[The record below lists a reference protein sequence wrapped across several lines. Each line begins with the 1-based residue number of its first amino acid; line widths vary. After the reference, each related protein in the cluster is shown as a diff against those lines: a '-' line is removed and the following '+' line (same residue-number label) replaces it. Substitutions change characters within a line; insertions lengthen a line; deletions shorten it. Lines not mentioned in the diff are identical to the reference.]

1 MTTIRKR
8 LVLLLAVL
16 ATLALV
22 AGACGGNDDD
32 KDEGGTDTT
41 VAGGANQNVG
51 DTAEQGRNLKTTAGG
66 KLTVCTDIP
75 YAPFEFEQ
83 DGKVVGIDAEIMR
96 ALGGRLGLT
105 VEFRDTD
112 FDAIFGAL
120 TAGNCDV
127 IASSVSITE
136 ERKKTFDFSE
146 GYYDIV
152 QSLLVRKA
160 DEGKYADLPQLR
172 GRTVG
177 VQSGTTG
184 ADYAKAQAG
193 ANGYTVKE
201 FTGADELFTALK
213 ANQVDGVLQD
223 LPVNAY
229 HAKTAG
235 DTVVVKKF
243 ETQKEQYGIVIPKGR
258 ADLKKAIDEALKRIR
273 QDDTYNTILRNYLGE
288 AGTS

>member
-16 ATLALV
+16 TALSLV

-32 KDEGGTDTT
+32 DDTTDTT

-51 DTAEQGRNLKTTAGG
+51 DTAEQGRNLRTTAGG

-75 YAPFEFEQ
+75 YAPFEFEEN
-83 DGKVVGIDAEIMR
+83 GKVVGIDAEIMR
-96 ALGGRLGLT
+96 AIGGRLGLT

-112 FDAIFGAL
+112 FEAIFTSL

-127 IASSVSITE
+127 IASSVSITD
-136 ERKKTFDFSE
+136 ERKKSFEFSE

-160 DEGKYADLPQLR
+160 DEGKYKDLPDLR

-201 FTGADELFTALK
+201 FTAADELFTALK

-229 HAKTAG
+229 NAKTAG

-243 ETQKEQYGIVIPKGR
+243 EAQKEQYGIVIPKGR
-258 ADLKKAIDEALKRIR
+258 DDLKKAIDDALKRIR

>member
-1 MTTIRKR
+1 MLKTMIRKR
-8 LVLLLAVL
+8 LFVLF
-16 ATLALV
+16 ALV
-22 AGACGGNDDD
+22 ALLAGACGDDGD
-32 KDEGGTDTT
+32 DTSAPDAQNGT
-41 VAGGANQNVG
+41 APNQNVG
-51 DTAEQGRNLKTTAGG
+51 DTAEQGRNLDTVADG

-96 ALGGRLGLT
+96 ALGGRLGLG

-112 FDAIFGAL
+112 FDGIFTAL
-120 TAGNCDV
+120 EAGNCDV

-136 ERKKTFDFSE
+136 ERQKEFDFSN

-160 DEGKYADLPQLR
+160 DEGRYKDLPDLR

-184 ADYAKAQAG
+184 ADYAKAQAS
-193 ANGYTVKE
+193 ANGYQVRE

-213 ANQVDGVLQD
+213 AEQVDAVLQD
-223 LPVNAY
+223 YPVNAY
-229 HAKTAG
+229 NAQTSG
-235 DTVVVKKF
+235 ETVVVKRF
-243 ETQKEQYGIVIPKGR
+243 EGQMEQYGIVIPKGR
-258 ADLKKAIDEALKRIR
+258 DALKKAIDDALARIR
-273 QDDTYNTILRNYLGE
+273 ADDTYNTILRTYLGPD
-288 AGTS
+288 ATAS

>member
-1 MTTIRKR
+1 MTMIRKR

-16 ATLALV
+16 TTLTLV
-22 AGACGGNDDD
+22 AGACGNDDD
-32 KDEGGTDTT
+32 DDGAPPTP
-41 VAGGANQNVG
+41 GGANQNVG
-51 DTAEQGRNLKTTAGG
+51 DTAEQGRNLKTTAAG

-75 YAPFEFEQ
+75 YAPFEFEEN
-83 DGKVVGIDAEIMR
+83 GRVVGIDAEIMR

-112 FDAIFGAL
+112 FEAIFSAL

-127 IASSVSITE
+127 IASSVSITD
-136 ERKKTFDFSE
+136 ERKQSFDFSD

-152 QSLLVRKA
+152 QSLLVRKG
-160 DEGKYADLPQLR
+160 DEGRYKDLPDLR
-172 GRTVG
+172 GRTIG

-184 ADYAKAQAG
+184 ADYAKAQSA

-201 FTGADELFTALK
+201 FTGADELFTALR
-213 ANQVDGVLQD
+213 ASQIDAVLQD

-229 HAKTAG
+229 NAKTSG
-235 DTVVVKKF
+235 ETVVVKRF
-243 ETQKEQYGIVIPKGR
+243 ESQKEQYGIVIPQGR
-258 ADLKKAIDEALKRIR
+258 DDLKKAINDALARIR

>member
-16 ATLALV
+16 TALALV
-22 AGACGGNDDD
+22 AGACGNDDS
-32 KDEGGTDTT
+32 DEGGGTDTS
-41 VAGGANQNVG
+41 VGGANEKVG
-51 DTAEQGRNLKTTAGG
+51 DTAEQGRNLKTTAAG
-66 KLTVCTDIP
+66 KLTVCSDIP

-83 DGKVVGIDAEIMR
+83 EGKVVGIDAEIMR
-96 ALGGRLGLT
+96 AIGGRLGLT

-112 FDAIFGAL
+112 FDAIFGSL
-120 TAGNCDV
+120 TSGACDV

-136 ERKKTFDFSE
+136 DRKKSFDFSE

-160 DEGKYADLPQLR
+160 DEAKYNDLPALR

-184 ADYAKAQAG
+184 ADYAQSQAG

-213 ANQVDGVLQD
+213 AGQIDAVLQD

-229 HAKTAG
+229 NAKTAG

-243 ETQKEQYGIVIPKGR
+243 ESQKEQYGIVIPKGN
-258 ADLKKAIDEALKRIR
+258 AELKKAIDDALKRIR
-273 QDDTYNTILRNYLGE
+273 QDDTYNTILRNYLGD